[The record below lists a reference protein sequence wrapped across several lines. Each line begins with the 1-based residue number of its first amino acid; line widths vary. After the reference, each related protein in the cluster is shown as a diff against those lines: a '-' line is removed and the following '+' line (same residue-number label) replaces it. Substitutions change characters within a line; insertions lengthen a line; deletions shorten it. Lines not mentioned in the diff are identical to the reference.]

1 MPLYVLTEDAS
12 KREYIPDPILYKSI
26 RMRSTM
32 TPFQQVVHQLHSI
45 RARRAFTLKFTQAV
59 VLTSGEMNA
68 AVALHQLTQPK

>member
-32 TPFQQVVHQLHSI
+32 TPFQQVVHQLQKHPDEARFHS
-45 RARRAFTLKFTQAV
+45 KV
-59 VLTSGEMNA
+59 
-68 AVALHQLTQPK
+68 